1 MLGTPTRDRQSERRK
16 ATRQEIVDAAWA
28 VAQEKGLADLT
39 LRDVAERV
47 GMQAPSLYSH
57 FASKNAIFDAMFGQA
72 WAEYE
77 RVTLEGADRLP
88 KAPRAQVAAK
98 VLHFFDFAVA
108 DLARYQLMN
117 QRTIPGFEPSAES
130 YAPSERALQRD
141 LEDLAAMGVTD
152 RGDVEILF
160 ALNAGLID
168 QQLANDPGGDSRRRL
183 VKRAVEMWADGV
195 GLEPARTTRKPR
207 K

>member
-16 ATRQEIVDAAWA
+16 ATRREIIDAAWA
-28 VAQEKGLADLT
+28 VAQDKGLAELT
-39 LRDVAERV
+39 LRDVAARV
-47 GMQAPSLYSH
+47 GMQPPSLYSH
-57 FASKNAIFDAMFGQA
+57 FASKNAIYDAMFEQA
-72 WAEYE
+72 WATWEQLALEYAT
-77 RVTLEGADRLP
+77 RGP
-88 KAPRAQVAAK
+88 KAPRARIAAK
-98 VLHFFDFAVA
+98 VLQFFDFAVA

-117 QRTIPGFEPSAES
+117 QRTIRGFEPSPEA
-130 YAPSERALQRD
+130 YAASVRAMQRD
-141 LEDLAAMGVTD
+141 LDELASMGVTD

-195 GLEPARTTRKPR
+195 GLPPARTTRR
-207 K
+207 TRT

>member
-16 ATRQEIVDAAWA
+16 AARQEIVDAAWA
-28 VAQEKGLADLT
+28 VAREKGLADLT

-57 FASKNAIFDAMFGQA
+57 FASKNAIYDAMFGQA

-77 RVTLEGADRLP
+77 QVALEGAARLP
-88 KAPRAQVAAK
+88 AAPRARITAK
-98 VLHFFDFAVA
+98 ILQFFDFAVA

-117 QRTIPGFEPSAES
+117 QRTIPGFEPSPES
-130 YAPSERALQRD
+130 YAPSERAMKRD
-141 LEDLAAMGVTD
+141 LDDLAAMGITD
-152 RGDVEILF
+152 RGDIEILF
-160 ALNAGLID
+160 ALNAGLVD

-195 GLEPARTTRKPR
+195 GLAPTRKTTRPR